1 MSKWKE
7 RLIYNADKFNFPVHK
22 PFYKLTENQK
32 LLLWT
37 GNQYFKG
44 LNTFFDYLEKK
55 KYKIQYRVMISR
67 YRGKTVCPE
76 CKGTRLKEEVAYVKI
91 GEKTIQDLVQ
101 LPIDKLYQFFNNLT
115 IDEYDQTV
123 SKRLLTE
130 IKNRLE
136 FLINVGLSYLT
147 LNRLSSSLSGGESQR
162 INLATSL
169 GSSLVGSIYI
179 LDEPSIGLH
188 SRDIS
193 LLIKVLKDL
202 QKLGNTVLVVEHDE
216 KIIKSA
222 DELIDIGP
230 YAGRLGGEIIFQGPF
245 SKLKKNK
252 RSLTSLYLLGE
263 KSIPVPKIRRKW
275 TNYIEIKGAREHN
288 LKGIDVKIPLNTLT
302 VITGVSGSGK
312 SSLIGDILF
321 PALNKWGKL
330 RQGC

>member
-1 MSKWKE
+1 RKWKE

-76 CKGTRLKEEVAYVKI
+76 CKGTRLKKEVAYVKI

-263 KSIPVPKIRRKW
+263 KSIP
-275 TNYIEIKGAREHN
+275 GA
-288 LKGIDVKIPLNTLT
+288 
-302 VITGVSGSGK
+302 
-312 SSLIGDILF
+312 
-321 PALNKWGKL
+321 
-330 RQGC
+330 